1 MARTNRRRD
10 GKDIDNRLS
19 RKKKLG
25 EKRPKTEK
33 NFKLKEIDYNNMTE
47 EDYEELEKQYE

>member
-19 RKKKLG
+19 RKKKLS
-25 EKRPKTEK
+25 EKRPKNEK